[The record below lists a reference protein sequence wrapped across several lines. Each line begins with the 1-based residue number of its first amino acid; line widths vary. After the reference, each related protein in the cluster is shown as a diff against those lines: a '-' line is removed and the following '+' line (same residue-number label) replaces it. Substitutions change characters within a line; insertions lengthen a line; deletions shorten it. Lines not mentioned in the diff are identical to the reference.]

1 MHSLRSI
8 GDIVSNGEII
18 VYAGN
23 EPVHA
28 SIDGMLRGLIRDGF
42 EVWKGM
48 KIADIDPRG
57 KDADYLTVSDKALAI
72 AGGVL
77 EALDGFSRKH
87 ALF

>member
-1 MHSLRSI
+1 
-8 GDIVSNGEII
+8 
-18 VYAGN
+18 
-23 EPVHA
+23 
-28 SIDGMLRGLIRDGF
+28 
-42 EVWKGM
+42 M